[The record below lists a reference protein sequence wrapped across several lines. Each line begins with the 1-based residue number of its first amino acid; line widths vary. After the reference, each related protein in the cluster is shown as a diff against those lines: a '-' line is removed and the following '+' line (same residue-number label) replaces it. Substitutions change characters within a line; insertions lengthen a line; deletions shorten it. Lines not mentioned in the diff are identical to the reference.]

1 MGSDLLG
8 IAVSGLKTSQAQIST
23 TGHNI
28 TNANEEGYSRQRVD
42 VGTNPALYAGS
53 GYVGTGVH
61 VQSIERIANEFLTSQ
76 IRLDTTAYNELD
88 AFSQKVSEM
97 DNLLSNE
104 AIGLSDGL
112 SNFFSALQAATDD
125 PTSIPVRQ
133 LVLAQSEVLAQRFSS
148 LYGRFEETNDIVNQ
162 ELEATASMV
171 TSLANGLAG
180 LNKAIVNAT
189 AQGSG
194 SAPNDLLDERD
205 ETLRQL
211 SELVS
216 VTTFEQADGAVNV
229 FIGNGQPLVVG
240 QVASELQA
248 AKGETDP
255 TRNDL
260 VFVNEG
266 STQIVTGRITGGRL
280 GGLLD
285 YRSDVLD
292 RSFNELGRVALAFT
306 EAMNYQQSV
315 GLDLNGNYGVPMFD
329 DINLRQ
335 ATLDRVVPSSLNGN
349 PPDRVVSV
357 SITDATALG
366 NSDYTLS
373 LSGTGPDAYE
383 LIRNSDGELVQSG
396 GLSAQRPTSI
406 EYEGFSISLE
416 EGTFQEGDRYRIMPT
431 RFASQNVNVVATS
444 PEVLAFAAPV
454 STTNNLANS
463 GTGKISQ
470 GEVLQTIDPLTG
482 DRLPAF
488 SVEGEL
494 SPPIMVKFTSATTY
508 DVLDVSDPNNPK
520 SLVPPFEGQTFIPGQ
535 TNQIFPTEP
544 GQTVMVSDGFNANR
558 IPSQSEVV
566 FGSVGVNIPNTYLSE
581 EITVTYTDPDTGIAV
596 DQPNV
601 VINPGASA
609 EEIAFQLSSRDGV
622 SAIASTETQIRIAD
636 NGPSDLED
644 FNLHL
649 NGVNLRNELGLF
661 YSPSAVPNPIT
672 NDMIA
677 DAINYSSALQQQN
690 ISAISNGDSITIK
703 AATGA
708 DLKFEMQGAE
718 GDFIEI
724 KGEDKPTLMTTQVV
738 TSGIDLSS
746 SGLSRFDI
754 DLFDGPNGL
763 SNPKT
768 IELSGTFQSPEE
780 LISYLEN
787 QIDIAFDVPGKVS
800 VELRED
806 GTLQFLNNDNG
817 PLSKMQISNLVGSD
831 PLGLSAAVQQGVVQP
846 SDIVRLEGAYQY
858 PTVTA
863 GVNITNGAD
872 FSSGGPHRFEVDLND
887 GAFGANNPVTIN
899 LSGVYSDAQSVVN
912 VVQTQL
918 DAFYGSD
925 KVVASV
931 SPEGRLEI
939 TNYAYQADTSTGSL
953 TISNNYSYTDG
964 TAPGPLSYDQ
974 AVVDFEFDGALP
986 LVVAP
991 GANTFS
997 ISVNAAPVAD
1007 ITVPSGSYSSP
1018 AQFAAALNTAMGA
1031 LDATATV
1038 SDDGRSVLVTA
1049 DNLGEALIFGP
1060 GAVNPIQANPQNDL
1074 VTHVGRTA
1082 VITDPSAFIGLGIAD
1097 DETIGLSVD
1106 GAGTL
1111 PVALDFDAPG
1121 YVNGPGNPPTSTA
1134 ELVSLLN
1141 ASFAASPAGSGVT
1154 AFEDGGQIIIA
1165 SSNPLGSVLLTADS
1179 GGTPVAADSNMG
1191 IVGTVGTVPFPAA
1204 TSGSAI
1210 TSPFDVNHIGNFED
1224 ASGNP
1229 SPLTI
1234 IAGVNDSFEVSV
1246 DGGSTYTTY
1255 QIPAG
1260 TYTNLIGFAAAVDTA
1275 TGSDVAVEVSGSSL
1289 LITDAN
1295 AGVGSQVRLGDGTFA
1310 ITGPD
1315 TASVERAQIQ
1325 ITNVQGSDP
1334 LGMQVAALQGI
1345 VRGEDFGMVNGV
1357 TISGEVNVTLEE
1369 NFSMTT
1375 DAIDAGNVFRPGT
1388 EALSNYLGY
1397 TFDISGN
1404 PDVGDEFFVNFNT
1417 DGVSDNRNALKFVEV
1432 ESMQLIG
1439 GNASF
1444 QESYSNLVEYVGTVT
1459 AESTINR
1466 EAASEILE
1474 QSSALRNS
1482 IAGVNLDEEAANLI
1496 RYELSYNASSRII
1509 SVARDLFDTLLAA
1522 F

>member
-1 MGSDLLG
+1 MGADLLG

-28 TNANEEGYSRQRVD
+28 TNANQEGYSRQRVD
-42 VGTNPALYAGS
+42 VGTNPAIYSGS
-53 GYVGTGVH
+53 GYVGTGVN

-76 IRLDTTAYNELD
+76 IRLDSTAFNELD
-88 AFSQKVSEM
+88 AFAQKVGEI

-112 SNFFSALQAATDD
+112 SNFFGSLQAATDD

-148 LYGRFEETNDIVNQ
+148 LYGRFDETNDIVNQ
-162 ELEATASMV
+162 ELKATASMV

-189 AQGSG
+189 SQGAG
-194 SAPNDLLDERD
+194 NPPNDLLDERD

-240 QVASELQA
+240 QVASEMQA
-248 AKGETDP
+248 VNGETDP
-255 TRNDL
+255 TRYDL
-260 VFVNEG
+260 VFVNDG
-266 STQIVTGRITGGRL
+266 SSQIVTDSITGGRL
-280 GGLLD
+280 GGLLN
-285 YRSDVLD
+285 YRNEVLD
-292 RSFNELGRVALAFT
+292 RSFNELGRIALTFT

-315 GLDLNGNYGVPMFD
+315 GLDLNGNYGVPLFD

-335 ATLDRVVPSSLNGN
+335 ATLDRAVPSSLNAN

-357 SITDATALG
+357 AITDATALG

-373 LSGTGPDAYE
+373 LTGSGPDGYE
-383 LIRNSDGELVQSG
+383 LVRNSDGELVQSG

-406 EYEGFSISLE
+406 EYEGFSITLE
-416 EGTFQEGDRYRIMPT
+416 QGSFQDGDRYRIMPT
-431 RFASQNVNVVATS
+431 RFASQNVDVVATS
-444 PEVLAFAAPV
+444 PEVLAFASPV
-454 STTNNLANS
+454 STVNNLANT

-470 GEVLQTIDPLTG
+470 GDVLQTIDPLTG
-482 DRLPAF
+482 ERLPAF
-488 SVEGEL
+488 SVDGAL
-494 SPPIMVKFTSATTY
+494 NPPVMVKFTSPTTY

-520 SLVPPFEGQTFIPGQ
+520 SLTPPFEGQTFIPGQ

-566 FGSVGVNIPNTYLSE
+566 FGTAGISIPNTYLAE
-581 EITVTYTDPDTGIAV
+581 EITVTYTDPVTGVRV

-601 VINPGASA
+601 VVNAGDSA

-622 SAIASTETQIRIAD
+622 TAIASTETQIRVSD
-636 NGPSDLED
+636 NGPGQLQD
-644 FNLHL
+644 FNLLL
-649 NGVNLRNELGLF
+649 NGVNLRNELGLLF
-661 YSPSAVPNPIT
+661 SPSAVPTPVT

-677 DAINYSSALQQQN
+677 DAINFSGALQQQN
-690 ISAISNGDSITIK
+690 ITAVSNGDSITIK
-703 AATGA
+703 ASTGA

-718 GDFIEI
+718 GDFVEI
-724 KGEDKPTLMTTQVV
+724 KGDQKPTLLTTGVV
-738 TSGIDLSS
+738 TGGVDLSAGGFS
-746 SGLSRFDI
+746 SFDI

-768 IELSGTFQSPEE
+768 IELSGIFQTPEE

-800 VELRED
+800 VEFRDD
-806 GTLQFLNNDNG
+806 GTLQFVNNDNG
-817 PLSKMQISNLVGSD
+817 PLAKMQIGNLVGSD
-831 PLGLSAAVQQGVVQP
+831 PLGLSAAALQGVVQP
-846 SDIVRLEGAYQY
+846 SDIVRLDGAYQF
-858 PTVTA
+858 PSVTA
-863 GVNITNGAD
+863 GVNIANGAD
-872 FSSGGPHRFEVDLND
+872 FSVGGPHSFDVDLND
-887 GAFGANNPVTIN
+887 GVFGANNPVTIN
-899 LSGVYSDAQSVVN
+899 LSGVYTDPQDIVD
-912 VVQTQL
+912 VVQSQL
-918 DAFYGSD
+918 DAFYGAD
-925 KVVASV
+925 KVIASV
-931 SPEGRLEI
+931 SSEGRLEI
-939 TNYAYQADTSTGSL
+939 TNYTYLADSSTGGLS
-953 TISNNYSYTDG
+953 ISNNYSFTDG
-964 TAPGPLSYDQ
+964 TAPSPLSFDQ
-974 AVVDFEFDGALP
+974 AEVDFEFDGALP

-991 GANTFS
+991 GANTFA
-997 ISVNAAPVAD
+997 ISVNASPIAD
-1007 ITVPSGSYSSP
+1007 ITVPSGSYASP
-1018 AQFAAALNTAMGA
+1018 TLFAAALNTALVA
-1031 LDATATV
+1031 YDATATV

-1060 GAVNPIQANPQNDL
+1060 GAVNPIQANPQDDL
-1074 VTHVGRTA
+1074 VTHLGRTA
-1082 VITDPSAFIGLGIAD
+1082 VITDPAGFIGLGIAD
-1097 DETIGLSVD
+1097 DENIGLNVD
-1106 GAGTL
+1106 GVGTL
-1111 PVALDFDAPG
+1111 PLPLDFDAPG
-1121 YVNGPGNPPTSTA
+1121 YVNGPGNPPTNTA

-1165 SSNPLGSVLLTADS
+1165 SSNPLGSVLITTDS
-1179 GGTPVAADSNMG
+1179 TTPLAANTNMG
-1191 IVGTVGTVPFPAA
+1191 SSGPVTSVPFPPA
-1204 TSGSAI
+1204 TSGTAT
-1210 TSPFDVNHIGNFED
+1210 TSSFNVDHIGNFED
-1224 ASGNP
+1224 AYGNP
-1229 SPLTI
+1229 APLTVVT
-1234 IAGVNDSFEVSV
+1234 GVNDSFEISV
-1246 DGGSTYTTY
+1246 DGGTTFTTY

-1260 TYTNLIGFAAAVDTA
+1260 TYSNLIGFAAAIDGA
-1275 TGSDVAVEVSGSSL
+1275 TGSDVSVEVSGSSL
-1289 LITDAN
+1289 LITDSN
-1295 AGVGSQVRLGDGTFA
+1295 SGLGSQVRLGNGSFA

-1315 TASVERAQIQ
+1315 AVNMERAQIQ
-1325 ITNVQGSDP
+1325 VNNIQGSDP
-1334 LGMQVAALQGI
+1334 LGMQVAELQGV

-1388 EALSNYLGY
+1388 EAVSNYLGY

-1404 PDVGDEFFVNFNT
+1404 PDVGDEFFVNFNE

-1444 QESYSNLVEYVGTVT
+1444 QESYSNLVEFVGTIT
-1459 AESTINR
+1459 AESNINR
-1466 EAASEILE
+1466 EAAGEILE
-1474 QSSALRNS
+1474 QSNALRNS

-1496 RYELSYNASSRII
+1496 RYELAYNASSRII